1 MIANIED
8 EVVRIDACSAFDD
21 SQTLLQLLS
30 SAVKHT
36 ESGVV
41 DVFRVLVR
49 EELSMIGQH
58 AALYER
64 LLHSA
69 LSLKVLVLCTTGGK
83 PATQAMDGVVVPDA
97 ILNAGDRIRV
107 LIVEDNI
114 GVYFGADRGTPQ
126 ALAVWPE
133 DELGLRTMEIIEDVI
148 KIPEVFSAIFEST
161 KDKPHRAFSIG
172 TRQAWFGRFPADAI
186 ADALREVGATITGGD
201 SFSALERRPPEW
213 ETSDHLCGKYSEED
227 LLVEGVGLST
237 VYVDTKKS
245 ITNAMKWFGLKSGF
259 SIPKRVARFDSAQVS
274 AVGDLSEKLR
284 FVDETVAVLVS
295 KVEASD
301 GFDDNE
307 AEIIERAGIRLYRDD
322 DRRQALKD
330 ARTALLESVIQT
342 ILRALSQEQAIAPYF
357 GRLDKTIADIEP
369 RSSEQ
374 IHLELEEK
382 LLLSLADRLDSVKA
396 SAPKGFGMRM
406 AKKFALLLAERWF
419 QLLLM
424 VGALVGLIGAVDHI
438 FDEQIPNIIKDFAV
452 FGPLRQEF
460 RIASEI
466 IFGLIVVVVIA
477 SAILLFYADS
487 KIKEWGRR
495 LNLSEVQRHLD
506 VHEAFIRNVALND
519 WILSKTR
526 RSAIEPLRLLRDAV
540 LREVLS
546 GLGGILIDDIKNQ
559 PLEYDTH
566 SFNPAVRKTF
576 QAGAHIG
583 IFKNLPQVKKV
594 LSKDIVWIIKR
605 PIESH
610 GYSLLGASA
619 ETVGPR
625 IVNEVRE
632 RLERYVQSVFR
643 YGVYSRNHL
652 VDEYEGERERQKLM
666 DEYWSDTDSIN
677 LLLNGIVLTKESE
690 PIVQF
695 IQAESLSQL
704 DSALDRTVFVR
715 FAPKTSKLD
724 EVNISED
731 QRAILREV
739 IFTRSAE
746 IGGILRLIGYR
757 EGTIF

>member
-8 EVVRIDACSAFDD
+8 EVVRIDASLDFNED
-21 SQTLLQLLS
+21 QTLLQLLS
-30 SAVKHT
+30 AAVTHT

-58 AALYER
+58 TALYER

-83 PATQAMDGVVVPDA
+83 PATQAMDGVVIPDA
-97 ILNAGDRIRV
+97 ILNSGDRIRM

-133 DELGLRTMEIIEDVI
+133 DELGLRTMEIIEDAI
-148 KIPEVFSAIFEST
+148 IIPEVFSAIFEST
-161 KDKPHRAFSIG
+161 KATPHRAFSIG

-213 ETSDHLCGKYSEED
+213 DTSDHLCGKYSEED
-227 LLVEGVGLST
+227 LLLDGTGLSL
-237 VYVDTKKS
+237 VYGDTKKS
-245 ITNAMKWFGLKSGF
+245 VTNAMKWFGLKSGF
-259 SIPKRVARFDSAQVS
+259 SVPKRVARFEDAQLG
-274 AVGDLSEKLR
+274 AVEDLSQKLR
-284 FVDETVAVLVS
+284 FADETVSSLVS
-295 KVEASD
+295 GVKASD

-322 DRRQALKD
+322 NRRQVLKD
-330 ARTALLESVIQT
+330 VRTSLLESVIHT
-342 ILRALSQEQAIAPYF
+342 ILLALSQEQAISPYF
-357 GRLDKTIADIEP
+357 GRLDKTIAEIEP

-374 IHLELEEK
+374 IRLELEEK
-382 LLLSLADRLDSVKA
+382 LLISFIDRLDRAKA
-396 SAPKGFGMRM
+396 SAPRGFGMRL

-419 QLLLM
+419 QLLLV
-424 VGALVGLIGAVDHI
+424 VGGLIGVIGALDHI
-438 FDEQIPNIIKDFAV
+438 FDEQIPNVIKDFAV
-452 FGPLRQEF
+452 FGSLRQEL
-460 RIASEI
+460 RIMSEI
-466 IFGLIVVVVIA
+466 IFVLIVVVLIA
-477 SAILLFYADS
+477 SAMLLFYADS
-487 KIKEWGRR
+487 KIKEWGQR
-495 LNLSEVQRHLD
+495 LAFTEVQRHLD
-506 VHEAFIRNVALND
+506 AHEAFIRNVALND

-526 RSAIEPLRLLRDAV
+526 RSVIEPLQLLRDAV
-540 LREVLS
+540 LREVLIGLS
-546 GLGGILIDDIKNQ
+546 GVLIDDIKNQ
-559 PLEYDTH
+559 PLDYDTH

-625 IVNEVRE
+625 IVTEVRE
-632 RLERYVQSVFR
+632 RLERYVRSVFR
-643 YGVYSRNHL
+643 YGVYSPNHL
-652 VDEYEGERERQKLM
+652 VDENEGERERQKLM
-666 DEYWSDTDSIN
+666 DQYWSDADSIN
-677 LLLNGIVLTKESE
+677 VLLNGIVLTKESE

-695 IQAESLSQL
+695 IQPESLSHL
-704 DSALDRTVFVR
+704 DSALGRTVFIR

-724 EVNISED
+724 EVSISED
-731 QRAILREV
+731 QRATLREV

>member
-8 EVVRIDACSAFDD
+8 EVVRIDAGSDFNE

-30 SAVKHT
+30 ASVKHT

-49 EELSMIGQH
+49 EELSLIGQH
-58 AALYER
+58 IALYER

-69 LSLKVLVLCTTGGK
+69 LSLKVLILCTTGGK
-83 PATQAMDGVVVPDA
+83 PATQAMDGVVIPDA
-97 ILNAGDRIRV
+97 ILNAGDRIRM

-133 DELGLRTMEIIEDVI
+133 DELGLRTIEIIEDAI

-161 KDKPHRAFSIG
+161 QDTPHRAFSIG

-186 ADALREVGATITGGD
+186 ADALREVGTTITGGD

-213 ETSDHLCGKYSEED
+213 EISGDLCGKYSEED
-227 LLVEGVGLST
+227 LLIEGTALSN
-237 VYVDTKKS
+237 VYVETKKS
-245 ITNAMKWFGLKSGF
+245 ITNTMRWFGLKSGF
-259 SIPKRVARFDSAQVS
+259 SIPKRVARVDAAHLS
-274 AVGDLSEKLR
+274 AVEDLSQKLR
-284 FVDETVAVLVS
+284 FVDETVTTLVS
-295 KVEASD
+295 NVEASD

-307 AEIIERAGIRLYRDD
+307 AELIERAGIKLYRDD
-322 DRRQALKD
+322 DRRQVLKN
-330 ARTALLESVIQT
+330 ARTALLESVIGT
-342 ILRALSQEQAIAPYF
+342 ILTALSQEQAIAPYF
-357 GRLDKTIADIEP
+357 GRLDKTISDIEP
-369 RSSEQ
+369 RSSEK
-374 IHLELEEK
+374 IRLELEEK
-382 LLLSLADRLDSVKA
+382 ALSSCIDRLDIAKSSV
-396 SAPKGFGMRM
+396 PKGTGMKM
-406 AKKFALLLAERWF
+406 AKTVALLLAERWF

-424 VGALVGLIGAVDHI
+424 ASVLLGLIGVVDHI
-438 FDEQIPNIIKDFAV
+438 FDEQIPNVVKDLAV
-452 FGPLRQEF
+452 FGSLRQEF
-460 RIASEI
+460 RIVAEVV
-466 IFGLIVVVVIA
+466 FGLIVVFVIA
-477 SAILLFYADS
+477 SAILLSYADS
-487 KIKEWGRR
+487 KIKEWGKR
-495 LNLSEVQRHLD
+495 LAFSEVQRHLD
-506 VHEAFIRNVALND
+506 AHEAFIREVALND

-526 RSAIEPLRLLRDAV
+526 RSVIEPLQLLRNAV
-540 LREVLS
+540 LQEVLLGLS
-546 GLGGILIDDIKNQ
+546 GVLIDDIKNQ

-610 GYSLLGASA
+610 GYALLGASA
-619 ETVGPR
+619 ESVGPR

-632 RLERYVQSVFR
+632 RLARYVQSVFR

-652 VDEYEGERERQKLM
+652 VDENEGERERQKLM
-666 DEYWSDTDSIN
+666 DQYWSDADSIN
-677 LLLNGIVLTKESE
+677 ALLNGIVLTKESE

-724 EVNISED
+724 EVSISED
-731 QRAILREV
+731 QRATLREV

-746 IGGILRLIGYR
+746 IGGIIRLIGYR